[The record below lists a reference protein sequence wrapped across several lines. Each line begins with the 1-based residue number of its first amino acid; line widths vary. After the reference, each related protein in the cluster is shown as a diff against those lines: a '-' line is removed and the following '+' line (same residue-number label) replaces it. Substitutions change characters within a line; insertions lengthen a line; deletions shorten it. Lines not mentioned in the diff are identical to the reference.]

1 MFTDPPLAHVGLYEA
16 DALRLVE
23 QGRRISQAVHQMKD
37 ISRAKEES
45 ETHGLIKLLIDEDTG
60 LFLGATMMGIAADE
74 IIHSISLVMA
84 CGGTWQSVR
93 EALPAHP
100 TVTEFLPTIIDRR
113 KALLARE

>member
-1 MFTDPPLAHVGLYEA
+1 
-16 DALRLVE
+16 
-23 QGRRISQAVHQMKD
+23 
-37 ISRAKEES
+37 
-45 ETHGLIKLLIDEDTG
+45 
-60 LFLGATMMGIAADE
+60 MMGIAADE